1 MSLVCCLMGGVY
13 MKMWKIAIFYIL
25 TAVVYALY
33 KAIFIAV
40 HLELNASLTYENAL
54 RCLGFGLFLFFSFS
68 VAYSYRKRLHHAF
81 LLTFFSCL
89 WTSNAVW
96 LWVYL
101 RILQ

>member
-1 MSLVCCLMGGVY
+1 

-33 KAIFIAV
+33 KTIFIAI

-54 RCLGFGLFLFFSFS
+54 RYLGFGLFLFFSFS
-68 VAYSYRKRLHHAF
+68 VAYSYRKRLRHAF
-81 LLTFFSCL
+81 LLTCFSCL
-89 WTSNAVW
+89 WTSNIVW

-101 RILQ
+101 RILH